1 MSDHECCNNRHLR
14 IRCLAGL
21 FMKCYLMLHA
31 LLVCL
36 ETQARDA
43 RDNFFTTLG
52 RKVNA
57 KLGGT
62 NIQFEESLF
71 DSKEVMVVGA
81 NVNHP
86 PENGTKAPSIAAVVS
101 SVDGSAV
108 SRYIARFSHKKGRTE
123 EITKFGKW

>member
-1 MSDHECCNNRHLR
+1 MYAMTSRLR
-14 IRCLAGL
+14 
-21 FMKCYLMLHA
+21 
-31 LLVCL
+31 
-36 ETQARDA
+36 
-43 RDNFFTTLG
+43 TL
-52 RKVNA
+52 NA
-57 KLGGT
+57 KLGET

-86 PENGTKAPSIAAVVS
+86 PENGTKAPSIAVVVS
-101 SVDGSAV
+101 SANGIAV